1 MNILQVGLKG
11 LKAIIDDKKPAHF
24 VIENFKTQ
32 YNFSNEDFTNFS
44 RTIQGGM
51 RHFFLLRYQACKLF
65 PDFEEDDDEIYLLI
79 LAIYQLRYMKK
90 SLASFKVIEEASE
103 VNDTFLLRFDNAMLK
118 EKLEFVSNHKFN
130 LPSEVLTDIY
140 KYDSLMFSTPMWLIK
155 MWANQYGDDILLNLL
170 HTNRN
175 KRPIYV
181 RRNKLKVS
189 EDELLKENIYQKI
202 DDVDDAY
209 IYSSSIGFNY
219 QNDAKLGNV
228 FLQDLS
234 FQMLLNKVVLSFGMK
249 AIHLHGVTSGL
260 SSNIAIRLKELNGSI
275 DASFEKDVLY
285 RKARYQYQR
294 LGLDNVKAYLADL
307 DMLRTYLPYNS
318 YDLAFVTPNSSLLGQ
333 ISKRPGLLLTIKKS
347 DINKYIENEKASLL
361 EGHRYL
367 KSKGVLVYM
376 VATINLNE
384 TSKLID
390 EFISEYSEYR
400 LISSKQIF
408 PFEYNSD
415 GIYCAILS
423 KGE

>member
-1 MNILQVGLKG
+1 M
-11 LKAIIDDKKPAHF
+11 
-24 VIENFKTQ
+24 
-32 YNFSNEDFTNFS
+32 
-44 RTIQGGM
+44 
-51 RHFFLLRYQACKLF
+51 
-65 PDFEEDDDEIYLLI
+65 
-79 LAIYQLRYMKK
+79 
-90 SLASFKVIEEASE
+90 
-103 VNDTFLLRFDNAMLK
+103 
-118 EKLEFVSNHKFN
+118 
-130 LPSEVLTDIY
+130 
-140 KYDSLMFSTPMWLIK
+140 
-155 MWANQYGDDILLNLL
+155 
-170 HTNRN
+170 
-175 KRPIYV
+175 
-181 RRNKLKVS
+181 KVS

-390 EFISEYSEYR
+390 EFISEHSEYR